1 MRPAI
6 LTIVAAM
13 TLAACSS
20 SPPQAPGADGA
31 AAQAAKTAATAP
43 TTSSGPAAAPGAAPA
58 ATYFTVPADQ
68 LSHLKMAPVQKT
80 TWAATVRTTGTV
92 DWDNDHTTQA
102 ITQVSGPIA
111 RIVADTGTRV
121 KAGDP
126 LLYVASADITVAIS
140 SYRKAKNRFD
150 LAQRML
156 DRSKDLLDHKALSQ
170 RDFESAQADYND
182 AATDL
187 QTSLQALKIFG
198 VSQTEIT
205 EAERQNDAIRP
216 ELVMRAPLAGTVV
229 QKMVLPG
236 QFIQA
241 GMTAAFVISN
251 TSTVWVQGHVYDK
264 DLTAVHVGDK
274 VDERNASFPQ
284 TFHGVVSYI
293 GAMLDPATRTT
304 PVRIVTENT
313 DGLLK
318 KDLFVDVVIHDKTTR
333 DVLVVPT
340 TAVLYDEQNFPFVY
354 VQIETGRFGQRL
366 VKIGGQQDD
375 ATEILDGLKAGDPVV
390 SEGSVFLQFANTYQQ
405 SAP

>member
-1 MRPAI
+1 MKSVVFTVI
-6 LTIVAAM
+6 LAM
-13 TLAACSS
+13 TLSACSS
-20 SPPQAPGADGA
+20 PPPSSASGSSA
-31 AAQAAKTAATAP
+31 AAVP
-43 TTSSGPAAAPGAAPA
+43 TTTPAPASAPGAAPK
-58 ATYFTVPADQ
+58 ATYFAVPADQ
-68 LSHLKMAPVQKT
+68 LPHLKMALVEKAA
-80 TWAATVRTTGTV
+80 WVATVRTTGTV

-126 LLYVASADITVAIS
+126 LLYVASADITNAIS

-150 LAQRML
+150 LAQHML
-156 DRSKDLLDHKALSQ
+156 DRSKDLLEHKALSQ

-187 QTSLQALKIFG
+187 QTSLQALRIFG
-198 VSQTEIT
+198 VAQTEIT
-205 EAERQNDAIRP
+205 DAERQNEAIRP

-241 GMTAAFVISN
+241 GTTAAFVISN

-264 DLTAVHVGDK
+264 DLAAVHVGDK

-284 TFHGVVSYI
+284 VFHGVVSYI
-293 GAMLDPATRTT
+293 GDMLDPATRTT
-304 PVRIVTENT
+304 PVRIVTQNT

-318 KDLFVDVVIHDKTTR
+318 KDLFVDIVIHDKTTR

-354 VQIETGRFGQRL
+354 VQIETGKFAQRL
-366 VKIGGQQDD
+366 VKLGGQQDD
-375 ATEILDGLKAGDPVV
+375 ATEILDGVKAGDPVV
-390 SEGSVFLQFANTYQQ
+390 SQGSVFLQFANTYQQ

>member
-1 MRPAI
+1 MRSAI
-6 LTIVAAM
+6 FAVIVAL
-13 TLAACSS
+13 TGSACQT
-20 SPPQAPGADGA
+20 P
-31 AAQAAKTAATAP
+31 
-43 TTSSGPAAAPGAAPA
+43 PAAAPTSAAARAAAAAPTVTPPPTA
-58 ATYFTVPADQ
+58 GGGAPQGTYFTVPADQ
-68 LSHLKMAPVQKT
+68 LLHLKIASARRA
-80 TWAATVRTTGTV
+80 TWSSEVRTTGTV

-126 LLYVASADITVAIS
+126 LLYVASADITNAIAV
-140 SYRKAKNRFD
+140 YRKAKNRFS
-150 LAQRML
+150 LAQRVL
-156 DRSKDLLDHKALSQ
+156 SRSQDLLDHKALSP

-182 AATDL
+182 AGTDV
-187 QTSLQALKIFG
+187 QTSLQALKVFG
-198 VSQTEIT
+198 VTQSEIAD
-205 EAERQNDAIRP
+205 AEQQNVAIRP

-241 GMTAAFVISN
+241 GATAAFVISN

-264 DLTAVHVGDK
+264 DLASVHVGDA
-274 VDERNASFPQ
+274 VDERNASFPD

-293 GAMLDPATRTT
+293 GDMLDPATRTT
-304 PVRIVTENT
+304 PVRIVTQNPQ
-313 DGLLK
+313 GLLK

-354 VQIETGRFGQRL
+354 AQVETGKFAQRL
-366 VKIGGQQDD
+366 VKIGGQQGDD
-375 ATEILDGLKAGDPVV
+375 TQILDGVTAGDPVV
-390 SEGSVFLQFANTYQQ
+390 SQGSVFLQFANTYQQ
-405 SAP
+405 

>member
-1 MRPAI
+1 MRGAF
-6 LTIVAAM
+6 LLG
-13 TLAACSS
+13 LAALTASACQSS
-20 SPPQAPGADGA
+20 APPV
-31 AAQAAKTAATAP
+31 
-43 TTSSGPAAAPGAAPA
+43 AAPA
-58 ATYFTVPADQ
+58 AKAAAAAPVVTTPGTYFTVPADQ
-68 LSHLKMAPVQKT
+68 LSHLKIAPAH
-80 TWAATVRTTGTV
+80 AATWSAEVRTTGTV

-126 LLYVASADITVAIS
+126 LLYVASADISNAVSA
-140 SYRKAKNRFD
+140 YRKARNRFT
-150 LAQRML
+150 LAERVL
-156 DRSKDLLDHKALSQ
+156 ARNKDLLDHKALSP
-170 RDFESAQADYND
+170 RDFESAQADFND
-182 AATDL
+182 ASTDV
-187 QTSLQALKIFG
+187 QTALQALKIFG
-198 VSQTEIT
+198 VTQSEIT
-205 EAERQNDAIRP
+205 DAEQQNVAIRP
-216 ELVMRAPLAGTVV
+216 DLVMRSPLAGVVV

-241 GMTAAFVISN
+241 GTTAAFVVSN

-264 DLTAVHVGDK
+264 DLSSVHVGDK

-293 GAMLDPATRTT
+293 GDMLDPATRTT
-304 PVRIVTENT
+304 PVRIVTQNP

-354 VQIETGRFGQRL
+354 VQVESNRFAQHL
-366 VKIGGQQDD
+366 VTLGGQQGED
-375 ATEILDGLKAGDPVV
+375 TQVVSGLKAGDPVV
-390 SEGSVFLQFANTYQQ
+390 SQGSVFLQFANTYQP
-405 SAP
+405 AERP